1 MRNFDEERAERLSRS
16 RTFQIG
22 GETFEFVIG
31 MTPEDYAE
39 AIREYSGMI
48 IGRTPD
54 PAEANGDA
62 PEPTK
67 NNESIGIMDRTI
79 KNFLVSDEMCEK
91 WDRLRQRKEEPITSY
106 DLGQVAVHVIQ
117 EQMGN
122 RPSQAPGSSGSG
134 PGAIE
139 ETSTESSSSAPE
151 PRVVSE
157 A

>member
-48 IGRTPD
+48 VGRPEPEST
-54 PAEANGDA
+54 NGDA
-62 PEPTK
+62 QPTK
-67 NNESIGIMDRTI
+67 NTESIGIMDRTI
-79 KNFLVSDEMCEK
+79 KNFLVSDEMREK